1 MANLAKG
8 SAIVTVIKDDVLTT
22 IELDGLT
29 PAEELVI
36 NVIINEGRRRE
47 REEIIESLMTLY
59 NIDCCCDSA
68 SFGDHY
74 LSHVQPDNLIDLIKS
89 RKIG

>member
-1 MANLAKG
+1 MGLE
-8 SAIVTVIKDDVLTT
+8 SSSDEELTT
-22 IELDGLT
+22 IELEIENET
-29 PAEELVI
+29 QELII
-36 NVIINEGRRRE
+36 NVIMNEGRRRE

-74 LSHVQPDNLIDLIKS
+74 LAHVQPDNLIDLIKS
-89 RKIG
+89 RKIQ